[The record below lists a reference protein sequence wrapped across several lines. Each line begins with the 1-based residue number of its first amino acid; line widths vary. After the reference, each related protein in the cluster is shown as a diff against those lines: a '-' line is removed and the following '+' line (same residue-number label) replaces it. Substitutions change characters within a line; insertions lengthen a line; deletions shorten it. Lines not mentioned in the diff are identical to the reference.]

1 MVTASTRRRPQA
13 GFTLV
18 ELVIVIVLIGSMAS
32 IAGKLI
38 VQPVEGY
45 LDLSRRAE
53 LVDTAEMTLRQVA
66 RDIRRALPNSIRTDG
81 SNLLE
86 MLNTVDA
93 GIYRCYP
100 PPGDP
105 DKRIDFSAADDSFDI
120 YGHFGDISVPFSSTS
135 GYLAINSMNST
146 DVYQAASTVRTP
158 AGTQIDIAQDGSD
171 DQIQLSP
178 AFQFTPF
185 NGSDP
190 AELGQS
196 IQGRR
201 VYLIDGPVL
210 YRCNGDRLERHTGY
224 TLSSAIGVPG
234 DGSSATVANHVDCD
248 HTTFTYQPGN
258 AQRSGLATLQITLT
272 DAGETVTLLHQVHVV
287 NVP

>member
-1 MVTASTRRRPQA
+1 MGTALTRQRPQT

-18 ELVIVIVLIGSMAS
+18 ELIIVIVLIGIMAS

-53 LVDTAEMTLRQVA
+53 LVDTAEMALRQVA
-66 RDIRRALPNSIRTDG
+66 RDIRRALPNSVRTG
-81 SNLLE
+81 GNLLE
-86 MLNTVDA
+86 MLDTVDA
-93 GIYRCYP
+93 GIYRYYP

-120 YGHFGDISVPFSSTS
+120 YGHFGDISVPFSSTDA
-135 GYLAINSMNST
+135 YLAINSVNST
-146 DVYQAASTVRTP
+146 DVYKAASTVRTP

-171 DQIQLSP
+171 DQVQLNP

-185 NGSDP
+185 NGGDP
-190 AELGQS
+190 SELDQS

-201 VYLIDGPVL
+201 VYLVDGPIL
-210 YRCNGDRLERHTGY
+210 YSCNGGRLERYTGY
-224 TLSSAIGVPG
+224 TLSMAASVPV
-234 DGSSATVANHVDCD
+234 DGASATVADHVDCAN
-248 HTTFTYQPGN
+248 TTFTYQPGN
-258 AQRSGLATLQITLT
+258 AQRSGLATLKITLS
-272 DAGETVTLLHQVHVV
+272 DDGETVTLLHQVHVV